1 MDLDIGCGEWKHK
14 GAIGRD
20 IGKGKNDIIA
30 DAHFLPFIA
39 HSFDTIFMIEVLEH
53 LHSPFVALKEV
64 KRVVKL
70 NGHLHLSIPNM
81 KFYRRL
87 LRYILGMS
95 VDQSYEHIYG
105 WGVSELRNLLRHV
118 GFKLVQIKYDNI
130 ERYHKKSIMW
140 RILKHITNHHMLAY
154 AQPKRIMVEVMNES

>member
-14 GAIGRD
+14 GAIGID
-20 IGKGKNDIIA
+20 IGQGKNDIIA

-70 NGHLHLSIPNM
+70 NGHHEVLSTTFKI
-81 KFYRRL
+81 Y
-87 LRYILGMS
+87 LRDECRSIL
-95 VDQSYEHIYG
+95 
-105 WGVSELRNLLRHV
+105 
-118 GFKLVQIKYDNI
+118 
-130 ERYHKKSIMW
+130 
-140 RILKHITNHHMLAY
+140 
-154 AQPKRIMVEVMNES
+154 